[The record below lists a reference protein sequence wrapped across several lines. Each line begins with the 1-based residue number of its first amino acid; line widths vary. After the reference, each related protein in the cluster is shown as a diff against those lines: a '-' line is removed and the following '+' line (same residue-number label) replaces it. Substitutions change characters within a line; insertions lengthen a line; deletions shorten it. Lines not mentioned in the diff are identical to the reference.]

1 MMSFIIILFLQF
13 ILTSSSPR
21 TEADDERTLVL
32 FWNLENF
39 FDWKDSGAGASDRE
53 FSSYGE
59 RRWTWKRFNA
69 KCNAIAKTIFA
80 VGEKYGKIPDVIGF
94 AEVENRFVLDRLVYD
109 TLLRKAGY
117 KIVHFDSNDSRGID
131 TALLFNSK
139 EQSLVTAE
147 PESPKDS
154 SGRKMN
160 TRDILTVILEDR
172 RGRRTAYLVNH
183 HPSKYGG
190 ERVSQPRREA
200 VMKYMNS
207 LCDSLHKE
215 ALLPVISMGDFND
228 TPDGPAFDIN
238 EDYIRNCADSL
249 YAAGRGTIRYNG
261 KWDLIDMFLTAG
273 VDSAVM
279 EIYDGSFLLTE
290 DRAHTGYKPW
300 RTYSGPRYIG
310 GLSDHLPIVLL
321 Y

>member
-1 MMSFIIILFLQF
+1 MMSSVVMMFLLFAQ
-13 ILTSSSPR
+13 TSSSYN
-21 TEADDERTLVL
+21 TKADEERTLVL

-39 FDWKDSGAGASDRE
+39 FDWKDSGNSDSDRE
-53 FSSYGE
+53 FSSDGE
-59 RRWTWKRFNA
+59 RRWTWKRFTT
-69 KCNAIAKTIFA
+69 KSHAIAKTIFA
-80 VGEKYGKIPDVIGF
+80 VGEEYGKMPDVIGF
-94 AEVENRFVLDRLVYD
+94 AEVENRFVLNRLVYD
-109 TLLRKAGY
+109 TLLGKVGY

-139 EQSLVTAE
+139 NLSLVNAE
-147 PESPKDS
+147 PESPEDS

-172 RGRRTAYLVNH
+172 KGRRTAYLVNH
-183 HPSKYGG
+183 HPSKFGG
-190 ERVSQPRREA
+190 EKASQPRREA
-200 VMKYMNS
+200 VMRSMNL
-207 LCDSLHKE
+207 LCDSLYRE
-215 ALLPVISMGDFND
+215 AHIPVISMGDFND
-228 TPDGPAFDIN
+228 TPDGSAFKIP

-249 YAAGRGTIRYNG
+249 YAAGKGTIRYNG

-273 VDSAVM
+273 VDHAEM
-279 EIYDGSFLLTE
+279 EIYSPGFLLTE

-310 GLSDHLPIVLL
+310 GISDHLPIVLL